1 MTLGGLNF
9 FLDSLS
15 YSRPYILQYRYHGIY
30 LILGL
35 SEAVLSPLSSELN
48 GVVLFLQTDHL
59 PAELGA
65 ACSQCLHL
73 DATYQ
78 VLQRELLSMKGWQRK
93 CEKLE
98 KENKKLEQE
107 VVKLRSHMEL
117 KMIEH
122 PQVEQYKREIEERVR
137 RDLVEK
143 WKEVNLFLQV
153 NLLICHVL
161 EFTSV

>member
-15 YSRPYILQYRYHGIY
+15 YSRSYILQYRYHRIY

-35 SEAVLSPLSSELN
+35 SEAVLSPLSSEPD
-48 GVVLFLQTDHL
+48 GIVLFLQIEHL

-98 KENKKLEQE
+98 EENRKLEQE
-107 VVKLRSHMEL
+107 AVKLESHAEL

-122 PQVEQYKREIEERVR
+122 TQVEQCKWEIEERAR
-137 RDLVEK
+137 QDLLGK
-143 WKEVNLFLQV
+143 LKEVNLFLEV
-153 NLLICHVL
+153 NMLICHAL
-161 EFTSV
+161 EFTSL